1 MEIMRNGYCA
11 IKSAI
16 LAVIEWRSAASAPY
30 FMFINSAFWWSVF
43 YLDKGTQLRLL
54 ISFAAGVF
62 SWDILLSS
70 TYDRSILCH
79 ILTWPIRSVLRTA
92 SVVMALYSAKF
103 LYLTEFE
110 KACWSAYSAVGLL
123 MINPV
128 WLYYQIPQKIN
139 ECLYTVCI
147 TTKYIAEITI
157 ISPFCKF
164 YRILDYII
172 RLKWLIAILEK
183 IMEELLRIKATV
195 RSIYVATITKLCV
208 GKNAVLNVTIS
219 TLFNLKNFILC
230 TVYEFRMA
238 VINGIVFL
246 VMTTRNGILNAIMS
260 TRNGIVFII
269 TFLKDGIFFGYLTL
283 KNGLIGMILRLKHCL
298 NVAFIRSKDAL
309 YYTIIAIKNYIHYT
323 FVTVQNSI
331 LNFFSALI
339 RWIKTKIVKPIRN
352 ACRAIIQFLQ
362 YWLFAHWWPSLK
374 SWFILNITLRLQL
387 LFNYFCFG
395 LVYIFHGYWFNPFI
409 VFLSRYFKCFYNFF
423 QQSILNPVKIWIKHQ
438 IDKVLVYI
446 KRLLRTLAIRVRD
459 SILWPFFV
467 LLISLMHKV
476 CAQLYRILLQPV
488 IDILYEKYKVCED
501 YLLIYCLGPVC
512 QVVVNHIP
520 ERSPFCDDTDTELA
534 DLLPPGFSNE
544 EESDIEEASD
554 KPSLPSRSL
563 SPFTEDERDFVR
575 GLKFPNLDSSDSSEA
590 EFALRTK
597 SNSQKSLRKRP
608 KIHPKDPAPST
619 CSDKLISRA
628 HKTQND
634 ENKYKRSSST
644 SSHSESMP
652 SSSAQNASDDA
663 NLQNLDAFDFESE
676 SCPGAEFQ
684 RDTVEIQKLEDSND
698 ERSNDRKQNMDQ
710 KKMGEIEVCCA
721 EQMSL
726 ATVFKDD
733 SFEILDK

>member
-1 MEIMRNGYCA
+1 M
-11 IKSAI
+11 
-16 LAVIEWRSAASAPY
+16 
-30 FMFINSAFWWSVF
+30 
-43 YLDKGTQLRLL
+43 
-54 ISFAAGVF
+54 
-62 SWDILLSS
+62 
-70 TYDRSILCH
+70 
-79 ILTWPIRSVLRTA
+79 
-92 SVVMALYSAKF
+92 
-103 LYLTEFE
+103 
-110 KACWSAYSAVGLL
+110 
-123 MINPV
+123 
-128 WLYYQIPQKIN
+128 
-139 ECLYTVCI
+139 
-147 TTKYIAEITI
+147 
-157 ISPFCKF
+157 
-164 YRILDYII
+164 
-172 RLKWLIAILEK
+172 
-183 IMEELLRIKATV
+183 
-195 RSIYVATITKLCV
+195 
-208 GKNAVLNVTIS
+208 
-219 TLFNLKNFILC
+219 
-230 TVYEFRMA
+230 
-238 VINGIVFL
+238 
-246 VMTTRNGILNAIMS
+246 
-260 TRNGIVFII
+260 
-269 TFLKDGIFFGYLTL
+269 
-283 KNGLIGMILRLKHCL
+283 
-298 NVAFIRSKDAL
+298 
-309 YYTIIAIKNYIHYT
+309 
-323 FVTVQNSI
+323 
-331 LNFFSALI
+331 
-339 RWIKTKIVKPIRN
+339 
-352 ACRAIIQFLQ
+352 
-362 YWLFAHWWPSLK
+362 
-374 SWFILNITLRLQL
+374 
-387 LFNYFCFG
+387 
-395 LVYIFHGYWFNPFI
+395 
-409 VFLSRYFKCFYNFF
+409 
-423 QQSILNPVKIWIKHQ
+423 
-438 IDKVLVYI
+438 
-446 KRLLRTLAIRVRD
+446 RTLAIRVRD